1 MDWKASCWIYRHGRR
16 CCGGIHFQS
25 ARGQGMYHR
34 LIKAQKYFKSW
45 CSELKPN
52 FNQTRFFQDPDP
64 RKMQIN
70 LTGFLNG
77 KNARIFMGEL
87 WKLLDSAQN
96 NESGIPQEMIDKKK
110 EEIKNRRVWLYIH
123 WGWANVVID
132 KNVFKSNKT
141 SHERTHL
148 QFL

>member
-1 MDWKASCWIYRHGRR
+1 
-16 CCGGIHFQS
+16 
-25 ARGQGMYHR
+25 MYHR
-34 LIKAQKYFKSW
+34 LIKAQIYFRRSK
-45 CSELKPN
+45 CSELKLN
-52 FNQTRFFQDPDP
+52 FHQTHFFQDPDP

-110 EEIKNRRVWLYIH
+110 EEIKNRRV
-123 WGWANVVID
+123 
-132 KNVFKSNKT
+132 
-141 SHERTHL
+141 
-148 QFL
+148 

>member
-1 MDWKASCWIYRHGRR
+1 MLWWNSFSISLRPRDVSSINKSTNI
-16 CCGGIHFQS
+16 
-25 ARGQGMYHR
+25 
-34 LIKAQKYFKSW
+34 FK
-45 CSELKPN
+45 CSELKLN
-52 FNQTRFFQDPDP
+52 FHQTHFFQDPDP

-110 EEIKNRRVWLYIH
+110 EEIKNRRV
-123 WGWANVVID
+123 
-132 KNVFKSNKT
+132 
-141 SHERTHL
+141 
-148 QFL
+148 